1 MREGETIRES
11 GSEAEEESK
20 SMIERDGDR
29 KERLGCK
36 AVTSSEHSP
45 ISGATKRS
53 EAQVLAF
60 PLFLS
65 HSLSLSVS
73 CHVPPLPA
81 AVYFK
86 PFLQRSVSNKPEI
99 PANTSYP

>member
-1 MREGETIRES
+1 MPGGGCCKRDNQRQRER
-11 GSEAEEESK
+11 K
-20 SMIERDGDR
+20 WVPDKERDGDR
-29 KERLGCK
+29 KERLGWE
-36 AVTSSEHSP
+36 AVISSEHSP

-60 PLFLS
+60 PL
-65 HSLSLSVS
+65 SL
-73 CHVPPLPA
+73 HVPLLPGS

-86 PFLQRSVSNKPEI
+86 PFLQHAVSNKPEI